1 MNRYESEIRGRVP
14 RYVNVKVNISEG
26 QKQKL
31 QTALHVGGP
40 VSIRLGHEDL
50 NGEDV
55 LALTK
60 AQVTKI
66 TKAYQGGKGV
76 TIKMSK
82 SQLAHNKKVEGGFL
96 GMLASL
102 AARALPMLAKTVLPA
117 LGVGALTG
125 LASSGVQKVMGT
137 GTGTTRKSGQGL
149 YLKKGGCVCQVE
161 TDGKGLYLGP
171 VSGSGFA
178 AVGDGLHLKKGGK
191 LYEGKSLLSSI
202 PIVGPFLESIAS
214 LYKLCHVSLKLFSLN
229 KNDGDAD
236 KRIVSYY
243 ARVGAL
249 RPSS

>member
-1 MNRYESEIRGRVP
+1 MDRYTDL
-14 RYVNVKVNISEG
+14 KVNISEG

-31 QTALHVGGP
+31 QSALQVGGP

-55 LALTK
+55 LALTNS
-60 AQVTKI
+60 QVNKI
-66 TKAYQGGKGV
+66 TKAYEGGKGI

-102 AARALPMLAKTVLPA
+102 AARSLPFIAKTVLPA

-125 LASSGVQKVMGT
+125 LASSGVQKVM
-137 GTGTTRKSGQGL
+137 GQGL

-171 VSGSGFA
+171 VSGSGFSK
-178 AVGDGLHLKKGGK
+178 VGDGLYLRRGGQLYDGKG
-191 LYEGKSLLSSI
+191 LLSMI
-202 PIVGPFLESIAS
+202 PVVGPFLESIAS
-214 LYKLCHVSLKLFSLN
+214 L
-229 KNDGDAD
+229 
-236 KRIVSYY
+236 
-243 ARVGAL
+243 
-249 RPSS
+249 

>member
-31 QTALHVGGP
+31 QSAIQVGGP

-50 NGEDV
+50 NGGDV
-55 LALTK
+55 LPLTNS
-60 AQVTKI
+60 QVNKI
-66 TKAYQGGKGV
+66 AKAYEGGKGI

-125 LASSGVQKVMGT
+125 LASSGVQKVMG
-137 GTGTTRKSGQGL
+137 QGL

-161 TDGKGLYLGP
+161 TYGKGLYLSP
-171 VSGSGFA
+171 ASGSGFSK
-178 AVGDGLHLKKGGK
+178 VGDGLYLKKGGK

-214 LYKLCHVSLKLFSLN
+214 L
-229 KNDGDAD
+229 
-236 KRIVSYY
+236 
-243 ARVGAL
+243 
-249 RPSS
+249 

>member
-31 QTALHVGGP
+31 QSALQVGGP

-55 LALTK
+55 LALTNS
-60 AQVTKI
+60 QVNKI
-66 TKAYQGGKGV
+66 TKAYEGGKGI

-102 AARALPMLAKTVLPA
+102 APRALPMLAKTVLPA

-125 LASSGVQKVMGT
+125 LASSGVQKVMG
-137 GTGTTRKSGQGL
+137 QGL

-161 TDGKGLYLGP
+161 TDGKGLNLGP

-178 AVGDGLHLKKGGK
+178 AVGDGLYLKKGGK

-214 LYKLCHVSLKLFSLN
+214 L
-229 KNDGDAD
+229 
-236 KRIVSYY
+236 
-243 ARVGAL
+243 
-249 RPSS
+249 

>member
-1 MNRYESEIRGRVP
+1 MDRYTDL
-14 RYVNVKVNISEG
+14 KVNISEG

-40 VSIRLGHEDL
+40 VSIRLGHKDL

-55 LALTK
+55 LALTNS
-60 AQVTKI
+60 QVNKMR
-66 TKAYQGGKGV
+66 KAYEGRKGV

-82 SQLAHNKKVEGGFL
+82 TQLSHNMKVEGGFL

-102 AARALPMLAKTVLPA
+102 AARTLPMLAKTVLPA

-125 LASSGVQKVMGT
+125 LASSGVQNVM
-137 GTGTTRKSGQGL
+137 GQGL
-149 YLKKGGCVCQVE
+149 YLNKGGCVCQVE
-161 TDGKGLYLGP
+161 TVGKGLYLGP

-178 AVGDGLHLKKGGK
+178 AVGDGLYIKKGGI

-214 LYKLCHVSLKLFSLN
+214 L
-229 KNDGDAD
+229 
-236 KRIVSYY
+236 
-243 ARVGAL
+243 
-249 RPSS
+249 

>member
-1 MNRYESEIRGRVP
+1 MDRYTDL
-14 RYVNVKVNISEG
+14 KVNISEG

-31 QTALHVGGP
+31 HSALQVGAP
-40 VSIRLGHEDL
+40 VSIRLAYEDL
-50 NGEDV
+50 NGSDV
-55 LALTK
+55 LALTNS
-60 AQVTKI
+60 QVNKMR
-66 TKAYQGGKGV
+66 KAYEGRKGV

-82 SQLAHNKKVEGGFL
+82 TQLSHNMKVEGGFL

-125 LASSGVQKVMGT
+125 LASSGVQKVMG
-137 GTGTTRKSGQGL
+137 QGL

-178 AVGDGLHLKKGGK
+178 AVGDGLYLKKGGK

-214 LYKLCHVSLKLFSLN
+214 L
-229 KNDGDAD
+229 
-236 KRIVSYY
+236 
-243 ARVGAL
+243 
-249 RPSS
+249 

>member
-31 QTALHVGGP
+31 QTALQVGGP

-60 AQVTKI
+60 SQVTKI
-66 TKAYQGGKGV
+66 TKAYQGGKGI

-82 SQLAHNKKVEGGFL
+82 SQLAHNRKVEGGFL

-102 AARALPMLAKTVLPA
+102 AARALSTLAKTVLPA

-125 LASSGVQKVMGT
+125 LASSGVQKVMGS
-137 GTGTTRKSGQGL
+137 GTGPSMGSGTRGQGL
-149 YLKKGGCVCQVE
+149 YLKKGGCICQVE

-178 AVGDGLHLKKGGK
+178 AVGDGLYLKKGCTTAK
-191 LYEGKSLLSSI
+191 
-202 PIVGPFLESIAS
+202 VCCQAS
-214 LYKLCHVSLKLFSLN
+214 Q
-229 KNDGDAD
+229 
-236 KRIVSYY
+236 
-243 ARVGAL
+243 
-249 RPSS
+249 

>member
-31 QTALHVGGP
+31 QSALQVGGP

-50 NGEDV
+50 HGEDV
-55 LALTK
+55 LALTNS
-60 AQVTKI
+60 QVTKI
-66 TKAYQGGKGV
+66 TKAYQGGKGI

-125 LASSGVQKVMGT
+125 LASSGVQKVMG
-137 GTGTTRKSGQGL
+137 QGL

-161 TDGKGLYLGP
+161 TDKKGLYLSP
-171 VSGSGFA
+171 ASGSGFSK
-178 AVGDGLHLKKGGK
+178 VGDGLYLRRGGQLYDGKG
-191 LYEGKSLLSSI
+191 LLSMI
-202 PIVGPFLESIAS
+202 PVVGPFLESIAS
-214 LYKLCHVSLKLFSLN
+214 L
-229 KNDGDAD
+229 
-236 KRIVSYY
+236 
-243 ARVGAL
+243 
-249 RPSS
+249 

>member
-1 MNRYESEIRGRVP
+1 MNRYESET

-31 QTALHVGGP
+31 QSAIQVGGP

-55 LALTK
+55 LALTN
-60 AQVTKI
+60 AQVNKI
-66 TKAYQGGKGV
+66 AKAYEGGKGI

-125 LASSGVQKVMGT
+125 LASSGVQKVMG
-137 GTGTTRKSGQGL
+137 QGL

-161 TDGKGLYLGP
+161 TDKKGLYLSP
-171 VSGSGFA
+171 ASGSGFSK
-178 AVGDGLHLKKGGK
+178 VGDGLYLRRGGQLYDGKG
-191 LYEGKSLLSSI
+191 LLSMI
-202 PIVGPFLESIAS
+202 PVVGPFLESIAS
-214 LYKLCHVSLKLFSLN
+214 L
-229 KNDGDAD
+229 
-236 KRIVSYY
+236 
-243 ARVGAL
+243 
-249 RPSS
+249 

>member
-1 MNRYESEIRGRVP
+1 MNRYESET

-26 QKQKL
+26 QKKKL
-31 QTALHVGGP
+31 QTALQVGGP

-50 NGEDV
+50 HGEDV
-55 LALTK
+55 LALTNS
-60 AQVTKI
+60 QVNKI

-125 LASSGVQKVMGT
+125 LASSGVQKVMG
-137 GTGTTRKSGQGL
+137 QGL

-161 TDGKGLYLGP
+161 TDKKGLYLSP
-171 VSGSGFA
+171 ASVSGFSK
-178 AVGDGLHLKKGGK
+178 VGDGLYLRRGGQLYDGKG
-191 LYEGKSLLSSI
+191 LLSMI
-202 PIVGPFLESIAS
+202 PVVGPFLESIAS
-214 LYKLCHVSLKLFSLN
+214 L
-229 KNDGDAD
+229 
-236 KRIVSYY
+236 
-243 ARVGAL
+243 
-249 RPSS
+249 

>member
-1 MNRYESEIRGRVP
+1 M
-14 RYVNVKVNISEG
+14 NVKVNISEG

-31 QTALHVGGP
+31 QSALHVGGP

-137 GTGTTRKSGQGL
+137 GTGTMRKGQGL

-161 TDGKGLYLGP
+161 TVGKGLYLGP

-178 AVGDGLHLKKGGK
+178 AVGDGLYLKKSGILYDGK
-191 LYEGKSLLSSI
+191 GLLSMI

-214 LYKLCHVSLKLFSLN
+214 L
-229 KNDGDAD
+229 
-236 KRIVSYY
+236 
-243 ARVGAL
+243 
-249 RPSS
+249 

>member
-31 QTALHVGGP
+31 QSALQVGGP

-66 TKAYQGGKGV
+66 TKAYQSGKGI

-125 LASSGVQKVMGT
+125 LASSGVQKVMGS
-137 GTGTTRKSGQGL
+137 GTRSQGL
-149 YLKKGGCVCQVE
+149 YLKEGV
-161 TDGKGLYLGP
+161 
-171 VSGSGFA
+171 FA
-178 AVGDGLHLKKGGK
+178 K
-191 LYEGKSLLSSI
+191 
-202 PIVGPFLESIAS
+202 
-214 LYKLCHVSLKLFSLN
+214 
-229 KNDGDAD
+229 
-236 KRIVSYY
+236 
-243 ARVGAL
+243 
-249 RPSS
+249 

>member
-1 MNRYESEIRGRVP
+1 MNRYESET

-31 QTALHVGGP
+31 QSALQVGGP

-55 LALTK
+55 LALTNS
-60 AQVTKI
+60 QVNKI
-66 TKAYQGGKGV
+66 TKAYEGGKGI

-125 LASSGVQKVMGT
+125 LASSGVQKVMG
-137 GTGTTRKSGQGL
+137 QGL

-161 TDGKGLYLGP
+161 TDRKGLYLGP

-178 AVGDGLHLKKGGK
+178 AVGDGLYLKKGGK

-214 LYKLCHVSLKLFSLN
+214 L
-229 KNDGDAD
+229 
-236 KRIVSYY
+236 
-243 ARVGAL
+243 
-249 RPSS
+249 

>member
-1 MNRYESEIRGRVP
+1 MK
-14 RYVNVKVNISEG
+14 VKVNISEG

-50 NGEDV
+50 YGEDV
-55 LALTK
+55 LALTNS
-60 AQVTKI
+60 QVNKMR
-66 TKAYQGGKGV
+66 KAYEGRKGV

-82 SQLAHNKKVEGGFL
+82 TQLSHNMKVEGGFI

-125 LASSGVQKVMGT
+125 LASSGVQKVMG
-137 GTGTTRKSGQGL
+137 QGL

-161 TDGKGLYLGP
+161 TVGKGLYLGP

-178 AVGDGLHLKKGGK
+178 AVGDGLYLKDGKG
-191 LYEGKSLLSSI
+191 LLSMI

-214 LYKLCHVSLKLFSLN
+214 L
-229 KNDGDAD
+229 
-236 KRIVSYY
+236 
-243 ARVGAL
+243 
-249 RPSS
+249 

>member
-1 MNRYESEIRGRVP
+1 MNRYESEIRGRGP

-31 QTALHVGGP
+31 QTALQEGGP
-40 VSIRLGHEDL
+40 VSIRLCYD
-50 NGEDV
+50 GEDV

-66 TKAYQGGKGV
+66 VKAYQSGKGT
-76 TIKMSK
+76 TIKISK
-82 SQLAHNKKVEGGFL
+82 SQLAHNMKVEGGFL
-96 GMLASL
+96 DMFASL

-117 LGVGALTG
+117 LGAGALTG
-125 LASSGVQKVMGT
+125 LASSGVQKVM
-137 GTGTTRKSGQGL
+137 GQGL

-161 TDGKGLYLGP
+161 TDGEGLYLGP

-178 AVGDGLHLKKGGK
+178 AVGDGLYLKKGGK

-214 LYKLCHVSLKLFSLN
+214 L
-229 KNDGDAD
+229 
-236 KRIVSYY
+236 
-243 ARVGAL
+243 
-249 RPSS
+249 

>member
-1 MNRYESEIRGRVP
+1 MNRYESET

-31 QTALHVGGP
+31 QSALQVGGP

-55 LALTK
+55 LALTNS
-60 AQVTKI
+60 QVNKI
-66 TKAYQGGKGV
+66 TKAYEGGKGI

-125 LASSGVQKVMGT
+125 LVSSGVQKVM
-137 GTGTTRKSGQGL
+137 GQGL

-178 AVGDGLHLKKGGK
+178 AVGDGLYLKKGGK

-214 LYKLCHVSLKLFSLN
+214 L
-229 KNDGDAD
+229 
-236 KRIVSYY
+236 
-243 ARVGAL
+243 
-249 RPSS
+249 